1 MKPLLT
7 LFLITLAVPVQT
19 HMISLFPFPFPLDLV
34 LITTYYYG
42 YFHGKTR
49 GMLAGAYLGILTDIL
64 SGELLGTQM
73 FLKTL
78 VGYCSA
84 VFGFGIFSKDYPIH
98 FLLLLVFSLGNGLLN
113 LFLINLFGGDIPLRE
128 ALTVMILPAAGWN
141 AVIGSL
147 FIFLA
152 RKRELRMEALP
163 PRERAD

>member
-19 HMISLFPFPFPLDLV
+19 HILSLLPFPFPLDLV

-42 YFHGKTR
+42 YFHGKGK

-78 VGYCSA
+78 IGYFSA

-98 FLLLLVFSLGNGLLN
+98 FLLLLVFSLANGFMN
-113 LFLINLFGGDIPLRE
+113 LFLINLFGGAIPLRE
-128 ALTVMILPAAGWN
+128 ALVSMILPAAGWN
-141 AVIGSL
+141 ALIGSL

-152 RKRELRMEALP
+152 QKWELKLETLP
-163 PRERAD
+163 SRERAD